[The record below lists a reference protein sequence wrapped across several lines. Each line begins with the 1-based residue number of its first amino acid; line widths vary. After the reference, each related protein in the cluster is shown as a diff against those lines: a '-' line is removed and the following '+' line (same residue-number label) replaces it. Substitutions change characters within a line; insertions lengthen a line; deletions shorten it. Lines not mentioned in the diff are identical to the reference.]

1 MNYIPDFSRINDK
14 KFRIYVDGS
23 YNYKIKLGAIGCCFP
38 KEYRGYNIETPQNYY
53 SKIYQTKGS
62 IDMEILAIKKGL
74 EILTELLKN
83 NPRLKECIIR
93 IKTDCKYL
101 ASYIKDGKPKPYDKT
116 VYSEDHIILLQE
128 TREQLKSLQKSYN
141 VKITHIPRKL
151 NFAHNYCYSILRK
164 KYEQILKKNIK

>member
-1 MNYIPDFSRINDK
+1 
-14 KFRIYVDGS
+14 
-23 YNYKIKLGAIGCCFP
+23 
-38 KEYRGYNIETPQNYY
+38 
-53 SKIYQTKGS
+53 
-62 IDMEILAIKKGL
+62 MEILAIKKGL